1 MIIGNRDMTT
11 TDIGFA
17 HESGKTVYT
26 VPEAFQETLTLRPEQ
41 VALRTVGGTQQ
52 ITWREY
58 GERVRAIAAGLAELG
73 VGHGDTVGIMLTNR
87 PEFNLIDTAALHLG
101 ATPFSIYNTSS
112 SEQITH
118 LFTNAANKVV
128 VTEQVFL
135 DKVTGAGVDLAH
147 IILVDGPATGT
158 ITLAE
163 VEANPAADFD
173 FDAAWRAVQADDLA
187 TLIYTSGTTGPP
199 KGVEITHRNVLAQI
213 IALVNGPLRVGLDD
227 RSVSYLPAAHVADR
241 ISGHAI
247 NLLTGIQMTTVPDP
261 REVAAALP
269 DARPTIFF
277 GVPRVWQKIKAGI
290 EGKLAAE
297 SSGVKKKLANW
308 AIETGIAAA
317 RADLTGR
324 GGGPVLAVQHKLAE
338 ALVLSKLRHAMGL
351 DELKVAASGAAP
363 IPPETLEY
371 FIGLGFTVT
380 EVWGMSETTGVG
392 TYTELEKPRPGS
404 VGRPVDGMEL
414 RLDTDGEVLV
424 RGPIVTRGYRNMPE
438 KTAEAIDAGGWL
450 HTGDV
455 GTLDPDGYL
464 RIVDRKKELIINEAG
479 KNIAPSNIENAV
491 KAVSS
496 LVGQVVAIGDAK
508 PYIAALIMLDPDV
521 AALRAKEFGATDADL
536 ATLATRQ
543 EIIDEVLA
551 AVQTGNI
558 KLSRVEQIKRFTIIG
573 SVWEPGGDELTPK
586 MSLKRTP
593 IATKYAAEI
602 DGLYAKDPADKVINV
617 K

>member
-1 MIIGNRDMTT
+1 MDIGNRDMTT
-11 TDIGFA
+11 TDIGYA

-52 ITWREY
+52 ITWRQY

-73 VGHGDTVGIMLTNR
+73 VGRGDTVGIMLTNR
-87 PEFNLIDTAALHLG
+87 PEFNLVDTAALHLG

-135 DKVTGAGVDLAH
+135 DKVTGAGIDLAH
-147 IILVDGPATGT
+147 IIMVDGQATGT
-158 ITLAE
+158 ITLDE

-173 FDAAWRAVQADDLA
+173 FDAAWRAVEADDLA
-187 TLIYTSGTTGPP
+187 TLIYTSGTTGPS

-213 IALVNGPLRVGLDD
+213 IGLHSGPLQVGLDD

-247 NLLTGIQMTTVPDP
+247 NLVTGIQITTVPDP
-261 REVAAALP
+261 REIAAALP
-269 DARPTIFF
+269 DARPTTFF
-277 GVPRVWQKIKAGI
+277 GVPRVWQKIKAGV

-297 SSGVKKKLANW
+297 PSGVKKALANW
-308 AIETGIAAA
+308 AIETGMAAA
-317 RADLTGR
+317 RADLAGKGR
-324 GGGPVLAVQHKLAE
+324 SPILAVQHKLAE

-371 FIGLGFTVT
+371 FLGLGFTVT
-380 EVWGMSETTGVG
+380 EVWGMSETSGVG
-392 TYTELEKPRPGS
+392 TFTELAKPRPGS

-414 RLDTDGEVLV
+414 RLDADGEVLV
-424 RGPIVTRGYRNMPE
+424 RGALVTLGYRNMPE
-438 KTAEAIDAGGWL
+438 KTAEAIDDDGWL

-455 GTLDPDGYL
+455 GTLDADGYL

-496 LVGQVVAIGDAK
+496 LVGQAVALGDAK
-508 PYIAALIMLDPDV
+508 PYIAALIVLDPDV

-536 ATLATRQ
+536 ATLATRK
-543 EIIDEVLA
+543 EIVDEVLA
-551 AVQTGNI
+551 AVRAGNV
-558 KLSRVEQIKRFTIIG
+558 KLSRVEQIKRFTIVG
-573 SVWEPGGDELTPK
+573 TAWEPGGDELTPK
-586 MSLKRTP
+586 MSLKRSP
-593 IATKYAAEI
+593 IAAKYAAEI
-602 DGLYAKDPADKVINV
+602 EALYAKDPSDKVINV

>member
-1 MIIGNRDMTT
+1 MNIGNRDMK
-11 TDIGFA
+11 TDIGYA
-17 HESGKTVYT
+17 HKSGKTVYT
-26 VPEAFQETLTLRPEQ
+26 VPEAFQETRTLRPEQ

-58 GERVRAIAAGLAELG
+58 GERVQSIAAGLAGLG
-73 VGHGDTVGIMLTNR
+73 VGPGDTVGIMLTNR
-87 PEFNLIDTAALHLG
+87 PEFNLVDTAALHLG

-135 DKVTGAGVDLAH
+135 DKVTGAGVELAH
-147 IILVDGPATGT
+147 IILVDGPAAGT

-173 FDAAWRAVQADDLA
+173 FDAAWRAVKPDDLA
-187 TLIYTSGTTGPP
+187 TLIYTSGTTGPS
-199 KGVEITHRNVLAQI
+199 KGVEVSHRNVIAQI
-213 IALVNGPLRVGLDD
+213 IALVNGPLPVGLDD

-241 ISGHAI
+241 ISCHAI
-247 NLLTGIQMTTVPDP
+247 NLITGVQVTTVPDP

-269 DARPTIFF
+269 DARPTTFF
-277 GVPRVWQKIKAGI
+277 GVPRVWQKIKVGI

-297 SSGVKKKLANW
+297 PSGVKKALANW
-308 AIETGIAAA
+308 AIETGKAAA
-317 RADLTGR
+317 RADLAGR
-324 GGGPVLAVQHKLAE
+324 SRGPALAVQHKVAE

-351 DELKVAASGAAP
+351 DALNVPASGAAP

-371 FIGLGFTVT
+371 FIGLGFPMS

-392 TYTELEKPRPGS
+392 TFTEKDKPRPGS
-404 VGRPVDGMEL
+404 VGRPVDGLEL

-438 KTAEAIDAGGWL
+438 QTAEAIDDDGWL

-479 KNIAPSNIENAV
+479 KNIAPSNVENAV

-496 LVGQVVAIGDAK
+496 LVGQVVAVGDAK
-508 PYIAALIMLDPDV
+508 PYIAALIVLDPDV
-521 AALRAKEFGATDADL
+521 AALRAKEFDATDADV
-536 ATLATRQ
+536 ATLATRK
-543 EIIDEVLA
+543 EILDEVLA
-551 AVQTGNI
+551 AVQAGNV

-573 SVWEPGGDELTPK
+573 AVWEPGGDELTPK
-586 MSLKRTP
+586 MSLKRSP
-593 IATKYAAEI
+593 IANKYAAEI
-602 DGLYAKDPADKVINV
+602 EALYAKELSDKVVNV